1 MAEKELNPEEQKLQV
16 RRRLM
21 KMAIY
26 SIPAIATVLATGED
40 AYSEGDDDDDWGSGS
55 GSGSGG
61 GGGKVP
67 KRSLEKTRRPRKTKN
82 MVFHE
87 SYFYLIVEDFI
98 LFMRVLGCHNLFP
111 LGRTIPLGRG

>member
-21 KMAIY
+21 KMAMY
-26 SIPAIATVLATGED
+26 SIPVIATVLATGED
-40 AYSEGDDDDDWGSGS
+40 AYSDGDDDDDWGSGS

-67 KRSLEKTRRPRKTKN
+67 KRSLEKPEGQEKQKTWSFMN
-82 MVFHE
+82 H
-87 SYFYLIVEDFI
+87 IFI
-98 LFMRVLGCHNLFP
+98 
-111 LGRTIPLGRG
+111 

>member
-21 KMAIY
+21 KMAVY

-40 AYSEGDDDDDWGSGS
+40 AYSGGDDDGGSGS

-61 GGGKVP
+61 GKGKVP
-67 KRSLEKTRRPRKTKN
+67 KKKFRKNPKARKN
-82 MVFHE
+82 KKHGL
-87 SYFYLIVEDFI
+87 S
-98 LFMRVLGCHNLFP
+98 
-111 LGRTIPLGRG
+111 

>member
-26 SIPAIATVLATGED
+26 SIPAVATVLATEED
-40 AYSEGDDDDDWGSGS
+40 AYSGGDDDGRGS

-61 GGGKVP
+61 GKVP
-67 KRSLEKTRRPRKTKN
+67 KKKFRKNPKAKKN
-82 MVFHE
+82 KKQGL
-87 SYFYLIVEDFI
+87 S
-98 LFMRVLGCHNLFP
+98 
-111 LGRTIPLGRG
+111 

>member
-40 AYSEGDDDDDWGSGS
+40 AYSGGDDDDDWGSGS
-55 GSGSGG
+55 GSGSGSG
-61 GGGKVP
+61 GGKGKVP
-67 KRSLEKTRRPRKTKN
+67 KKKFRKNPKAKKN
-82 MVFHE
+82 KKHGL
-87 SYFYLIVEDFI
+87 S
-98 LFMRVLGCHNLFP
+98 
-111 LGRTIPLGRG
+111 

>member
-26 SIPAIATVLATGED
+26 SIPAIATVLATEED
-40 AYSEGDDDDDWGSGS
+40 AYSGGDDDDDDWGSGS

-61 GGGKVP
+61 GKVP
-67 KRSLEKTRRPRKTKN
+67 KKKFRKNPKARKN
-82 MVFHE
+82 KKQGL
-87 SYFYLIVEDFI
+87 S
-98 LFMRVLGCHNLFP
+98 
-111 LGRTIPLGRG
+111 

>member
-26 SIPAIATVLATGED
+26 SIPAIATVLATEED
-40 AYSEGDDDDDWGSGS
+40 AYSGGDDDGRGS

-61 GGGKVP
+61 GKVP
-67 KRSLEKTRRPRKTKN
+67 KKKFRKNPKAKKN
-82 MVFHE
+82 KKQGL
-87 SYFYLIVEDFI
+87 S
-98 LFMRVLGCHNLFP
+98 
-111 LGRTIPLGRG
+111 

>member
-40 AYSEGDDDDDWGSGS
+40 AYSDGDDDDDWGSGS

-67 KRSLEKTRRPRKTKN
+67 KKKFRKNPKAKKN
-82 MVFHE
+82 KKHGL
-87 SYFYLIVEDFI
+87 S
-98 LFMRVLGCHNLFP
+98 
-111 LGRTIPLGRG
+111 

>member
-40 AYSEGDDDDDWGSGS
+40 AYSDGDDDDDWGSGS

-67 KRSLEKTRRPRKTKN
+67 KKKFRKNPKDKKN
-82 MVFHE
+82 NH
-87 SYFYLIVEDFI
+87 LK
-98 LFMRVLGCHNLFP
+98 R
-111 LGRTIPLGRG
+111 

>member
-40 AYSEGDDDDDWGSGS
+40 AYSDGDDDGGSGS

-61 GGGKVP
+61 GKGKVP
-67 KRSLEKTRRPRKTKN
+67 KKKFRKNPKARKN
-82 MVFHE
+82 KKHGL
-87 SYFYLIVEDFI
+87 S
-98 LFMRVLGCHNLFP
+98 
-111 LGRTIPLGRG
+111 

>member
-26 SIPAIATVLATGED
+26 SIPAIATVLATEED
-40 AYSEGDDDDDWGSGS
+40 AYSGGDDDEGSGA

-61 GGGKVP
+61 GKVP
-67 KRSLEKTRRPRKTKN
+67 KKKFRKNPKAKKK
-82 MVFHE
+82 HRQGL
-87 SYFYLIVEDFI
+87 S
-98 LFMRVLGCHNLFP
+98 
-111 LGRTIPLGRG
+111 